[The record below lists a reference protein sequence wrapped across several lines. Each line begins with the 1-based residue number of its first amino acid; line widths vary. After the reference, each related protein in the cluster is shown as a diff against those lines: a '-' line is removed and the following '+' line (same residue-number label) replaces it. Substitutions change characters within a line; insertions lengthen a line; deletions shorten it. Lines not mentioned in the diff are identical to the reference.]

1 VGQLRQLGLHRDGQR
16 RQGGRADRLQELPT
30 AGEMPIRGIGDH
42 ARAPGSFAQYD
53 RVGPAGARQLD
64 PRFEQRASEVAV
76 AIRAA
81 LRRTR
86 CRVVTILYVDT
97 VHFSCYISLWTAYTK
112 RFTAT

>member
-1 VGQLRQLGLHRDGQR
+1 MWCKIEARLKKLPVFSQLAEFGLHRDGQR

-42 ARAPGSFAQYD
+42 ARAPGGFAQYD

-81 LRRTR
+81 FPAKSGS
-86 CRVVTILYVDT
+86 VA
-97 VHFSCYISLWTAYTK
+97 SASE
-112 RFTAT
+112 ATLIFVNC